1 MNSSSTEDVNDENA
15 LTPLQLSWNSY
26 LSISN
31 MIPNLGMLLLNAT
44 IGHKVPMRPRLI
56 GALLGIIILFIC
68 TDVLTKVNTDNF
80 QDGFLSL
87 TLATV
92 VLITS
97 CVGIL
102 QVMLNSKTVLYG
114 LGTLFLLFKYFK
126 HMIEKL

>member
-1 MNSSSTEDVNDENA
+1 MNSNSTEDVNDENA

-80 QDGFLSL
+80 QDEGYVLSL
-87 TLATV
+87 GMT
-92 VLITS
+92 
-97 CVGIL
+97 
-102 QVMLNSKTVLYG
+102 
-114 LGTLFLLFKYFK
+114 
-126 HMIEKL
+126 